1 MNKKF
6 NNLKWISPYFQ
17 NPEEEISYIS
27 NFLDILKKENE
38 KVMVITQYNFF
49 SLLTEKK
56 LYSPSRTYDLIS
68 YPRKNSK
75 YYNSYKKFLI
85 NMFKE
90 NEIKKVYIFENYI
103 NLNLNHLLFDYIK
116 SECFDNN
123 KLNKNLLLLEVKNC
137 ETLN

>member
-1 MNKKF
+1 
-6 NNLKWISPYFQ
+6 
-17 NPEEEISYIS
+17 
-27 NFLDILKKENE
+27 
-38 KVMVITQYNFF
+38 
-49 SLLTEKK
+49 
-56 LYSPSRTYDLIS
+56 
-68 YPRKNSK
+68 
-75 YYNSYKKFLI
+75 
-85 NMFKE
+85 MFKE